1 MIFIK
6 HKSSATLILVIS
18 LILFSAT
25 GCWVADIQRTRGEG
39 FETAAFLDAFSY
51 SGAFLDISAET
62 LNARATHWRPDGSL
76 VFVTGRYTDNVA
88 AYQVE
93 IPWDLSTASFKQD
106 VKVPGEFQH
115 GLYLR
120 EDGLKMWVFDRTS
133 IWSFDLATPWDITSI
148 SEGENTSVADFVE
161 RGHDIDFTPDGKTL
175 FIDDRNTGAVF
186 AVELA
191 TPWDVSSGTLAYT
204 LDISD
209 VQKEVRG
216 IEFIMGGSLMLL
228 MDTGRN
234 EILQYKLLVP
244 YDLSTATLV
253 STFDV
258 SEQTLQGRGLSL
270 NADYTSFYVT
280 GRDEEKVFQY
290 KFDQVTRKTSVKPH
304 LLSEFEGRSFFN
316 LLPKHRCN
324 KKTRGQAPGSKN

>member
-1 MIFIK
+1 MASYTTVSLPRIIHAIAFALLLGMGP
-6 HKSSATLILVIS
+6 ATPAQAS
-18 LILFSAT
+18 KAP
-25 GCWVADIQRTRGEG
+25 ADSIPVS
-39 FETAAFLDAFSY
+39 FLDNFGY
-51 SGAFLDISAET
+51 SGKFLDISAET
-62 LNARATHWRPDGSL
+62 LNARATHWKTDGSM

-88 AYQVE
+88 AYRVD

-106 VKVPGEFQH
+106 VTVPGEFQH

-120 EDGLKMWVFDRTS
+120 DDGLKMWVFDRTS
-133 IWSFDLATPWDITSI
+133 IWAFDLASPWDITSI
-148 SEGENTSVADFVE
+148 SEGENTDLSFFVE
-161 RGHDIDFTPDGKTL
+161 RGHDIDFTPEGNIL

-186 AVELA
+186 AMELA

-234 EILQYKLLVP
+234 EILQYNLQVP

-253 STFDV
+253 NAFDV
-258 SEQTLQGRGLSL
+258 SELTLQGRGLSL
-270 NADYTSFYVT
+270 SADFTSIYVT

-290 KFDQVTRKTSVKPH
+290 DLVP
-304 LLSEFEGRSFFN
+304 E
-316 LLPKHRCN
+316 
-324 KKTRGQAPGSKN
+324 